1 MCIRDSP
8 IGIGMAHN
16 FKQLALLGMAGGLL
30 IASQT
35 PVQAEVMTD
44 SEVILAGQNGCSSCG
59 SKPPQRKHIQPD
71 QMLSE
76 SDTQLMK
83 DTSRKQIVDSPNAMK
98 ESDLLPQLSEN
109 SKTTY
114 QTLDVEGKA
123 AALKLAAEQNPNEA
137 VKVAAK
143 QMAERQAK
151 PAPNAVK

>member
-1 MCIRDSP
+1 
-8 IGIGMAHN
+8 MAHN

-30 IASQT
+30 IASQA

-44 SEVILAGQNGCSSCG
+44 SEILLAGQGGCASCN
-59 SKPPQRKHIQPD
+59 SQKAPQKHIQPD
-71 QMLSE
+71 NMLSE

-83 DTSRKQIVDSPNAMK
+83 DTSRKQGATSPHAMK

-109 SKTTY
+109 GKGTY

-123 AALKLAAEQNPNEA
+123 LALKLAAEQNPNEA
-137 VKVAAK
+137 VKIAAK

-151 PAPNAVK
+151 ATSNSAK